1 MRSIMVKKNSETTK
15 TKPSFEESLDELD
28 MIIQKMESRDLGLT
42 ESLAAYEKGVSLLR
56 HLHEEL
62 SDIEQRV
69 VTLVRIDE
77 NGNPVFENAAN
88 SGESEIAGK
97 TKAKKGKA
105 RKSTQKRQRISTD
118 HHEPRHQL
126 PGMDDPSAGA

>member
-1 MRSIMVKKNSETTK
+1 MVKKNSETTK

-69 VTLVRIDE
+69 VTLVRVDE
-77 NGNPVFENAAN
+77 NGNPVFENATN
-88 SGESEIAGK
+88 SGESEIATK
-97 TKAKKGKA
+97 TEAKKGKA

-126 PGMDDPSAGA
+126 PGMDDPTAGA

>member
-1 MRSIMVKKNSETTK
+1 MVKKNSEITK

-69 VTLVRIDE
+69 VTLVRVDE
-77 NGNPVFENAAN
+77 NGNPVFENTTN
-88 SGESEIAGK
+88 SGESEIAAK
-97 TKAKKGKA
+97 RKAKKKNSLKVKNQQFHLQA
-105 RKSTQKRQRISTD
+105 
-118 HHEPRHQL
+118 
-126 PGMDDPSAGA
+126 